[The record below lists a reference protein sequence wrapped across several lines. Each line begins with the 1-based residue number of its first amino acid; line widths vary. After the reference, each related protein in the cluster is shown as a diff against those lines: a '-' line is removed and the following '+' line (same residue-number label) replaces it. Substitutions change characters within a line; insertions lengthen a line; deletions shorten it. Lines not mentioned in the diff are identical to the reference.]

1 MITPGMQAQTEF
13 GRLVRAAREWSGPD
27 GRRLTQVELGARVGV
42 TQVKIARVEAGRTPV
57 AEELADRLLAEL
69 VVTPE
74 QEMALRTAWLMSVI
88 DDPDGSG
95 PRQVPGY
102 AMDLMRFERVAA
114 EVLCWHELRIPG
126 PLQSDRYMRSQFH
139 TAGRVDVTPAT
150 VVRRQRRDLFAS
162 KHLRRYQCLL
172 YEEALH
178 RAAHD
183 HGPEVARDQIDLLI
197 AMIEGTSVEPRVD
210 QRTSIQLVPRDAVLP
225 DLRGDAT
232 VLLFTRP
239 HRGVVYI
246 EHFAGGSYL
255 KKEADVETAVDRWHR
270 LVPYALDAIGSAELL
285 RRLRSTLPTEAVPA
299 R

>member
-1 MITPGMQAQTEF
+1 MITPGIQAQTEF
-13 GRLVRAAREWSGPD
+13 GQLVRAARERSGPD

-42 TQVKIARVEAGRTPV
+42 KQVKIARIEAGRTPV
-57 AEELADRLLAEL
+57 TEELADRLVAEL
-69 VVTPE
+69 VVTTE
-74 QEMALRTAWLMSVI
+74 QEMELRTAWLMAAI
-88 DDPDGSG
+88 DDQDGSG

-102 AMDLMRFERVAA
+102 AMDLMRFERVAV

-126 PLQSDRYMRSQFH
+126 PIQSDRYMRSQFDS
-139 TAGRVDVTPAT
+139 AGRADVTPAT
-150 VVRRQRRDLFAS
+150 AVRRQRRDLFAS
-162 KHLRRYQCLL
+162 KHLQRYQCLL

-178 RAAHD
+178 RAARD
-183 HGPEVARDQIDLLI
+183 HGPEIARDQIDLLI
-197 AMIEGTSVEPRVD
+197 AMIEGTSDDPRVD

-232 VLLFTRP
+232 VLLFTQP

-246 EHFAGGSYL
+246 EHFVGGSYL

-285 RRLRSTLPTEAVPA
+285 RSLRRSLPAEAVPT

>member
-13 GRLVRAAREWSGPD
+13 GQLVRAARLRSGP
-27 GRRLTQVELGARVGV
+27 GGGRLTQGELGARVGV
-42 TQVKIARVEAGRTPV
+42 TQVKIARLEAGRTPV
-57 AEELADRLLAEL
+57 AEELVDRLLAEL
-69 VVTPE
+69 VVTAE
-74 QEMALRTAWLMSVI
+74 QETRLRTAWLIGAI

-102 AMDLMRFERVAA
+102 AMDLMRLERVAV

-126 PLQSDRYMRSQFH
+126 PLQSDLYMRSQFD
-139 TAGRVDVTPAT
+139 TAGRADVTPAT

-162 KHLRRYQCLL
+162 KHLQRYRCLL

-178 RAAHD
+178 RAARD
-183 HGPEVARDQIDLLI
+183 HGPEVARDQIDFLLG
-197 AMIEGTSVEPRVD
+197 MIEEADPQV
-210 QRTSIQLVPRDAVLP
+210 SIQLVPRDAVLP

-232 VLLFTRP
+232 VLLFDPP

-246 EHFAGGSYL
+246 EHFVSGSYL

-270 LVPYALDAIGSAELL
+270 LVPHALDAIGSAELL
-285 RRLRSTLPTEAVPA
+285 RRLRKTLPHRAALTS
-299 R
+299 

>member
-1 MITPGMQAQTEF
+1 MITPGIQAQTEF
-13 GRLVRAAREWSGPD
+13 GQLVRAARERSGPD

-42 TQVKIARVEAGRTPV
+42 KQVKIARIEAGSTPV
-57 AEELADRLLAEL
+57 TEELADRLLAEL
-69 VVTPE
+69 VVTTE
-74 QEMALRTAWLMSVI
+74 QEMELRTAWLMAAI

-95 PRQVPGY
+95 PRQVPSY
-102 AMDLMRFERVAA
+102 AMDLMRFERVAV

-126 PLQSDRYMRSQFH
+126 PLQSDRYMRSQFDS
-139 TAGRVDVTPAT
+139 AGRVDVTPAT
-150 VVRRQRRDLFAS
+150 AVRRQRRDLFAS
-162 KHLRRYQCLL
+162 KHLQRYQCLL

-178 RAAHD
+178 RAARD
-183 HGPEVARDQIDLLI
+183 HGAEIARDQIDLLI
-197 AMIEGTSVEPRVD
+197 AMIEGTSDDPRVD
-210 QRTSIQLVPRDAVLP
+210 HRTSIQLVPRDAVLP

-232 VLLFTRP
+232 VLLFNQP

-246 EHFAGGSYL
+246 EHFVGGSYL

-285 RRLRSTLPTEAVPA
+285 RRLRRSLPAEAVPT